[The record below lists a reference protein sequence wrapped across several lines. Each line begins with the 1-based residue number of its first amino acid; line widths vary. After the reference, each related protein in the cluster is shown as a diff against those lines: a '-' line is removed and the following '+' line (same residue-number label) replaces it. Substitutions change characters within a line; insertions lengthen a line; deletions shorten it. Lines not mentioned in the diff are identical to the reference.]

1 MGVSFRIFPVYLH
14 ISVCGNEDRWI
25 ILSDAVGETRMH
37 VVVHVAVPGSLEA
50 TPPTGGG
57 EGQGISPP

>member
-1 MGVSFRIFPVYLH
+1 M
-14 ISVCGNEDRWI
+14 
-25 ILSDAVGETRMH
+25 SDAVGEIRMH

-57 EGQGISPP
+57 EGKGISPP